1 LIDTGMSEGVNG
13 DTSGGGVLRITGGS
27 NPTVVAL
34 CAKGKGTTLWDQQK
48 NHGLNAIHCDK

>member
-1 LIDTGMSEGVNG
+1 MSEGVNG

-34 CAKGKGTTLWDQQK
+34 FANGKGITLWDQQK
-48 NHGLNAIHCDK
+48 NPGLNAIHCDK